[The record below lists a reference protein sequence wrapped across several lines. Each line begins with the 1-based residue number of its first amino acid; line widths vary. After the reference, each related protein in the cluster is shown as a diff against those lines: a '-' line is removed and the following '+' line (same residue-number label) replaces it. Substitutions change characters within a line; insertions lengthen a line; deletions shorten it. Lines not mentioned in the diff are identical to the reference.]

1 MPSSYTN
8 ICLSR
13 YWHCKMRLK
22 PFVPNTFCSEE
33 LFWNIYDTYI
43 IYKSKEKSQRQNS
56 LFCLYFEQKIS
67 SQNTRFNSSIKI
79 ETNFVFCIHWNKFWK
94 NVKLKHFFC
103 YYRIGRKNLDGEYI
117 TDVSVLF
124 QVIQVFQNCLTVRNS
139 VTTHH
144 VDSKIAQFKIVC
156 LNQI

>member
-1 MPSSYTN
+1 MKSFCFKHILFGRDFLEIFTIPISFKNVKKKVSVKIRFFAFISN
-8 ICLSR
+8 I
-13 YWHCKMRLK
+13 
-22 PFVPNTFCSEE
+22 
-33 LFWNIYDTYI
+33 
-43 IYKSKEKSQRQNS
+43 KSVHRT
-56 LFCLYFEQKIS
+56 LV
-67 SQNTRFNSSIKI
+67 FNRCSIKI
-79 ETNFVFCIHWNKFWK
+79 GTNFVFCIHWNKFWK

-124 QVIQVFQNCLTVRNS
+124 QVIQVIQNCLTVRNS

-144 VDSKIAQFKIVC
+144 VDSTIAQFKIVC